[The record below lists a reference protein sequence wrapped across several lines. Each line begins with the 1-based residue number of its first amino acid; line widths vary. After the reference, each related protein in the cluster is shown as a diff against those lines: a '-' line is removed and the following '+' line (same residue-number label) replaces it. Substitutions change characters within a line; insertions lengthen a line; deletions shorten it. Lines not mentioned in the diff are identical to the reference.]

1 LFAQQHCAFHSGEKI
16 RQQILNGV
24 CLHAAEQVDS
34 ALRALRMLS
43 EQTHLLDCTSES
55 VTEGVR
61 VEITSV
67 FLQASPH
74 QTSA

>member
-1 LFAQQHCAFHSGEKI
+1 M
-16 RQQILNGV
+16 LNDV
-24 CLHAAEQVDS
+24 CLHAAEQVDN

-55 VTEGVR
+55 VTEGVH

-67 FLQASPH
+67 FLQASPQ
-74 QTSA
+74 QTCA

>member
-1 LFAQQHCAFHSGEKI
+1 MASD
-16 RQQILNGV
+16 RQQMRNGV

-74 QTSA
+74 RTSA

>member
-1 LFAQQHCAFHSGEKI
+1 M
-16 RQQILNGV
+16 
-24 CLHAAEQVDS
+24 HAAEQVDN

-55 VTEGVR
+55 VTEGVH

-67 FLQASPH
+67 FLQASP
-74 QTSA
+74 Q